1 MEYIQ
6 GKPRSQ
12 IVFIESSLE
21 EKIEPDNPVR
31 IIDAFVNSCKLEEF
45 GFTHAKHALE
55 GRPPYNPADLLKLY
69 IYGYLNRVRSSRLL
83 ERECKRNLEM
93 MWLLNELTPDH
104 NTIANF
110 RRDNSKAIKLV
121 FRKLVTMCKR
131 LDLIGGKVIAT
142 DGTKLRAQ
150 NSKKNNF
157 NQKKIDDHLAYI
169 ENKLHEYLDALD
181 VADTAET
188 MGLDPEID
196 KEKIRERIARLNE
209 KKQQYKKLEQQLIET
224 GQEQISITDPD
235 SRKLAVRQNILEV
248 CYNIQASVDDKH
260 NLPIDFKTTNNNDG
274 HALADMAKR
283 AKVIIGNNDF
293 IELADKGYHT
303 GEEIRKCHEA
313 GIETLVAIPKTPIS
327 SQAPDP
333 QYNQD
338 KFYYDKENDF
348 YICPQGQKLYS
359 NGTWYHN
366 HPYKTKHF
374 KTKACLDCPAKGKC
388 TISKKGRLIERNE
401 NIEATQRNKQAI
413 EKNKNL
419 YKRRQEIVEHPFGTI
434 KRQWGFDYTLMKGK
448 KKVDG
453 EVGLIFIA
461 YLFTRLRNILG
472 MARLMEAIAC
482 LISLYKS
489 LNRSLKCHIDE
500 FWTILTIFS
509 IKSPSYLFSINSSYI
524 YWTNEKSA
532 KF

>member
-12 IVFIESSLE
+12 IVLIESSLE
-21 EKIEPDNPVR
+21 EKIEADNPVR
-31 IIDAFVNSCKLEEF
+31 IIDTFVNHLKLEEL
-45 GFTHAKHALE
+45 GFTQAKHAPE
-55 GRPPYNPADLLKLY
+55 GRPPYNPGDLLKLY
-69 IYGYLNRVRSSRLL
+69 IYGYLNRVRTSRLL
-83 ERECKRNLEM
+83 ERECRRNLEM
-93 MWLLNELTPDH
+93 MWLLNELKPDH

-121 FRKLVTMCKR
+121 FRKMVTMCKR

-150 NSKKNNF
+150 NSKKNNY

-169 ENKLHEYLDALD
+169 ESRLHEYLDALD

-209 KKQQYKKLEQQLIET
+209 KKQKYKDLEQQLIET
-224 GQEQISITDPD
+224 GQEQISTTDPD
-235 SRKLAVRQNILEV
+235 SRKLAIRQNILEV
-248 CYNIQASVDDKH
+248 CYNIQTSVDDKH
-260 NLPIDFKTTNNNDG
+260 YLPIDFKTTNNNDT
-274 HALADMAKR
+274 HALANMTIR
-283 AKVIIGNNDF
+283 AKAILGNTEF

-313 GIETLVAIPKTPIS
+313 GIETLVAIPKTPVS

-333 QYNQD
+333 AYNQD
-338 KFYYDKENDF
+338 QFRYDKENDCYF
-348 YICPQGQKLYS
+348 CPQGQKMTS
-359 NGTWYHN
+359 SGTWYQH
-366 HPYKTKHF
+366 HPYKTKQY
-374 KTKACLDCPAKGKC
+374 KTKSCTGCPVKTLC
-388 TISKKGRLIERNE
+388 TKSKNGRVIERNE
-401 NIEATQRNKQAI
+401 NIENTQRNKQAI
-413 EKNKNL
+413 ENNMEL

-461 YLFTRLRNILG
+461 YLFTRLMNIMGLTK
-472 MARLMEAIAC
+472 LMEAIAGLFSLYTRSNHVLKC
-482 LISLYKS
+482 LVIDLNGFLQYFSDMKPCVRYSVISL
-489 LNRSLKCHIDE
+489 
-500 FWTILTIFS
+500 
-509 IKSPSYLFSINSSYI
+509 
-524 YWTNEKSA
+524 
-532 KF
+532 

>member
-12 IVFIESSLE
+12 IVLIESSLE

-31 IIDAFVNSCKLEEF
+31 IIDGFVNSCKLEEF
-45 GFTHAKHALE
+45 GFTHAKHAPE

-69 IYGYLNRVRSSRLL
+69 IYGYLNRVRTSRLL

-110 RRDNSKAIKLV
+110 RRDNAKAIKLV
-121 FRKLVTMCKR
+121 FRKMVTMCKR

-150 NSKKNNF
+150 NSKKNNY

-196 KEKIRERIARLNE
+196 REQIRERIARLNE

-224 GQEQISITDPD
+224 RQEQISTTDPD

-248 CYNIQASVDDKH
+248 CYNIQTSVDNKH
-260 NLPIDFKTTNNNDG
+260 YLPIDFKTTNNNDT
-274 HALADMAKR
+274 HALANMTVR
-283 AKVIIGNNDF
+283 AKAILGNTEF

-313 GIETLVAIPKTPIS
+313 GIETLVAIPKTPVS

-333 QYNQD
+333 TYNQD
-338 KFYYDKENDF
+338 QFRYDKENDCYF
-348 YICPQGQKLYS
+348 CPQEHKMTS
-359 NGTWYHN
+359 SGTWYQH
-366 HPYKTKHF
+366 HPYKTKQY
-374 KTKACLDCPAKGKC
+374 KTKSCTGCPVKALC
-388 TISKKGRLIERNE
+388 TKAKKGRVIERNE
-401 NIEATQRNKQAI
+401 NIENTQRNKIAI
-413 EKNKNL
+413 ENNKEL

-453 EVGLIFIA
+453 DVGLIFIA
-461 YLFTRLRNILG
+461 YLFTRLMNIMGLKTI
-472 MARLMEAIAC
+472 MEAISSLFSLYTRSKHALKC
-482 LISLYKS
+482 LLNDFQRFLRNISDINLFFRYSVISL
-489 LNRSLKCHIDE
+489 
-500 FWTILTIFS
+500 
-509 IKSPSYLFSINSSYI
+509 
-524 YWTNEKSA
+524 
-532 KF
+532 

>member
-45 GFTHAKHALE
+45 GFTHARHAPE

-69 IYGYLNRVRSSRLL
+69 IYGYLNRVRTSRLL
-83 ERECKRNLEM
+83 ERECRRNLEM

-110 RRDNSKAIKLV
+110 RRDNAKAIKQV
-121 FRKLVTMCKR
+121 FRKMVIMCKR

-150 NSKKNNF
+150 NSKKNNY

-169 ENKLHEYLDALD
+169 ESRLHEYLDALD
-181 VADTAET
+181 LADTAET

-196 KEKIRERIARLNE
+196 REKIREKIAQFNE
-209 KKQQYKKLEQQLIET
+209 KKLKYKKLEQQLIET
-224 GQEQISITDPD
+224 GQEQISTTDPD

-248 CYNIQASVDDKH
+248 CYNIQTTVDDKH
-260 NLPIDFKTTNNNDG
+260 KLPIDFKTTSNNDT
-274 HALADMAKR
+274 HAMGNMAAR
-283 AKVIIGNNDF
+283 AKSILGHNEF
-293 IELADKGYHT
+293 TALLDKGYHT
-303 GEEIRKCHEA
+303 GSEINRCHEM
-313 GIETLVAIPKTPIS
+313 GIETLVAVPSLST
-327 SQAPDP
+327 QAPDP
-333 QYNQD
+333 AYNLEQ
-338 KFYYDKENDF
+338 FAYQENTDN
-348 YICPQGQKLYS
+348 YKCPQGNILYT
-359 NGTWYHN
+359 NGSWYNNRGDH
-366 HPYKTKHF
+366 KVKHY
-374 KTKACLDCPAKGKC
+374 KTKACKHCPSRSLCTKAKN
-388 TISKKGRLIERNE
+388 GRVIERSE
-401 NIEATQRNKQAI
+401 FAQAVLKNKLAI
-413 EKNKNL
+413 EQNREL

-453 EVGLIFIA
+453 EVGLIFIS
-461 YLFTRLRNILG
+461 YLFRRLITILG
-472 MARLMEAIAC
+472 INGLMEAVS
-482 LISLYKS
+482 LLNSLYFGLMNAIKRIMINSEAIRSIFTILLHTKRYS
-489 LNRSLKCHIDE
+489 LNI
-500 FWTILTIFS
+500 
-509 IKSPSYLFSINSSYI
+509 P
-524 YWTNEKSA
+524 
-532 KF
+532 